1 MNGLLFPLM
10 ILNNIVDK
18 LSAAGSTT
26 KPERLLR
33 ELARRAP
40 QHEEELM
47 TIAEYLEQKGF
58 DKGIEKGIE
67 EGRKEGREAI
77 LKIALSMLAKGF
89 DHAMVIQLTGLS
101 EEELVQIRH

>member
-1 MNGLLFPLM
+1 
-10 ILNNIVDK
+10 
-18 LSAAGSTT
+18 
-26 KPERLLR
+26 
-33 ELARRAP
+33 
-40 QHEEELM
+40 M

-58 DKGIEKGIE
+58 DKGIDKGIEKGIE

-101 EEELVQIRH
+101 EEELAQIRH

>member
-1 MNGLLFPLM
+1 M

-26 KPERLLR
+26 KPERLLC

-58 DKGIEKGIE
+58 DKGIDKGIEKGIE

-101 EEELVQIRH
+101 EEELAQIRH

>member
-1 MNGLLFPLM
+1 MLQM
-10 ILNNIVDK
+10 
-18 LSAAGSTT
+18 GSTT

-101 EEELVQIRH
+101 EEDLAKIHH